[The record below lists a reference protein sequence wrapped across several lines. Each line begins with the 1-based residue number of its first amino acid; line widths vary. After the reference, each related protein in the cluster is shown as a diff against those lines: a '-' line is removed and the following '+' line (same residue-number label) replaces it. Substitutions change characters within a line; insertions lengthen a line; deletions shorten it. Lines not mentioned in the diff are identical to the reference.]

1 MQKKRNAKMTAY
13 AKTMDHEIAD
23 AEFSPVETNPAAKDA
38 STALEDLSVEELRV
52 MVRATLG
59 KSHAIS
65 VMRKE
70 GLIQALVTGKLPTNE
85 AAATKSI
92 VQLPTQQADL
102 ANLLAQAVAMHLPKA
117 GVDEETVTKI
127 VNKNVQHL
135 VERVVNTELKI
146 GKMDEKV
153 TKGLNVLVDG
163 MSDVTKSLSAALD
176 TRLNNAVEALNRR
189 ADQDQEARTAA
200 LRADFEN
207 MALRAMDAK
216 ADSMGDAITVKLQ
229 KKLVKEIVIKR
240 PDGVKVPVGAQHEQ
254 FPELLQVLAC
264 GLNVFLVGPAAAGK
278 TRAAEECAKAL
289 DLAFYPQSFNAQTPS
304 SQIFGY
310 MDAQGRYVSTV
321 FRKAFEEGGLWLAD
335 EIDRGNG
342 NVLTALN
349 AALENGYCSFPDG
362 VVKRHEKF
370 LCVASANTWGR
381 GADRTYVGAN
391 ALDEATLDRFVQM
404 EWNYDEN
411 LERLLAGNPSWVD
424 RVQAIR
430 QAVFDERVRLL
441 VSPRASFRGAK
452 LLAAGLK
459 WARVEELTLWKGV
472 DKATKEKVLARA
484 PKLVTRI
491 QIEGVE

>member
-1 MQKKRNAKMTAY
+1 MSAY
-13 AKTMDHEIAD
+13 AKTMDNVTD
-23 AEFSPVETNPAAKDA
+23 AEYTDAMEAAPKHDPKE
-38 STALEDLSVEELRV
+38 ALEDMSVEELRV
-52 MVRATLG
+52 LTRSTLG
-59 KSHAIS
+59 ASAWIS
-65 VMRKE
+65 IARKE
-70 GLIQALVTGKLPTNE
+70 ALIDALVDGKLPTNR
-85 AAATKSI
+85 
-92 VQLPTQQADL
+92 LPTAPAITADI
-102 ANLLAQAVAMHLPKA
+102 ADLLAQAVAKHFPKA
-117 GVDEETVTKI
+117 GGMDEEAIRLIANQELAENIGQFDEQLVRINCKVSDLEANVVVKFNAILEGMGDIANKMTKEADKCI
-127 VNKNVQHL
+127 EGKINDAVDSL
-135 VERVVNTELKI
+135 TLRV
-146 GKMDEKV
+146 
-153 TKGLNVLVDG
+153 
-163 MSDVTKSLSAALD
+163 A
-176 TRLNNAVEALNRR
+176 
-189 ADQDQEARTAA
+189 ADQEKRTSA

-207 MALRAMDAK
+207 MAIRAMDTK
-216 ADSMGDAITVKLQ
+216 MDSMGDAITVKLS
-229 KKLVKEIVIKR
+229 KRLIKEIVIKR

-254 FPELLQVLAC
+254 FPELLQVLSC

-278 TRAAEECAKAL
+278 TRAAEEAAKAL

-321 FRKAFEEGGLWLAD
+321 FRDAFEKGGLWLAD

-391 ALDEATLDRFVQM
+391 ALDEATLDRFIQM

-411 LERLLAGNPSWVD
+411 LERLLAGNPTWVE

-430 QAVFDERVRLL
+430 KAVFDERVRLL
-441 VSPRASFRGAK
+441 VSPRASFRGAR
-452 LLAAGLK
+452 LLAAGVK
-459 WARVEELTLWKGV
+459 WARVEELTLWKGT
-472 DKATKEKVLARA
+472 DKATREKVLARA

>member
-1 MQKKRNAKMTAY
+1 MGSSYM
-13 AKTMDHEIAD
+13 KTMDHDIAD
-23 AEFSPVETNPAAKDA
+23 AEFTAAPEVDA
-38 STALEDLSVEELRV
+38 PKHDARGALESLNVEELRV
-52 MVRATLG
+52 MARSTLG
-59 KSHAIS
+59 ASAWIS
-65 VMRKE
+65 VARKE
-70 GLIQALVTGKLPTNE
+70 QLIDALVDGKLPQAKVAVAASVPASSSNE
-85 AAATKSI
+85 
-92 VQLPTQQADL
+92 DL
-102 ANLLAQAVAMHLPKA
+102 ATALALAVAKHMPK
-117 GVDEETVTKI
+117 GGIDEEAVTKI
-127 VNKNVQHL
+127 VNKNVQLL
-135 VERVVNTELKI
+135 VERVVNMEILSNKL
-146 GKMDEKV
+146 DQKV
-153 TKGLNVLVDG
+153 TKGLNFLVDG
-163 MSDVTKSLSAALD
+163 MGEIADKMMKEAD
-176 TRLNNAVEALNRR
+176 TRIESKMTYAVESLNKRAE
-189 ADQDQEARTAA
+189 ADQESRTAA

-207 MALRAMDAK
+207 MAIRAMDAK
-216 ADSMGDAITVKLQ
+216 AEQMGDAITVKLS
-229 KKLVKEIVIKR
+229 KKLTKEIVIKR

-278 TRAAEECAKAL
+278 TRASEEAAKCL

-310 MDAQGRYVSTV
+310 MDAQGKYVSTV

-362 VVKRHEKF
+362 VIKRHEKF

-411 LERLLAGNPSWVD
+411 LERLLTGNAAWCD

-441 VSPRASFRGAK
+441 VSPRASYRGAK
-452 LLAAGLK
+452 LLAAGIK
-459 WARVEELTLWKGV
+459 WARVEQLTLWKGT
-472 DKATKEKVLARA
+472 DKATREKVLARA